1 MKTTILVFAME
12 AEQQAFLDVLTTPVQ
27 KLSTHHETM
36 LSANHIVKI
45 VLSGIT
51 MLQCYRLLPFLNNPI
66 PNEVI
71 QVGTCA
77 GLRNQAIGEVVHA
90 KTFFNN
96 DLDLTTFGRPLGR
109 LFVGKK
115 PTIVHPVLVSGSMFL
130 ASKEASQKVIDR
142 FDADAFDMESF
153 GFFTM
158 CETLHIPFT
167 SIRGVSDNGQTHAN
181 QSFEKNLA
189 FASKQAAQA
198 TLTYLKKKS

>member
-1 MKTTILVFAME
+1 
-12 AEQQAFLDVLTTPVQ
+12 
-27 KLSTHHETM
+27 
-36 LSANHIVKI
+36 
-45 VLSGIT
+45 
-51 MLQCYRLLPFLNNPI
+51 
-66 PNEVI
+66 
-71 QVGTCA
+71 
-77 GLRNQAIGEVVHA
+77 
-90 KTFFNN
+90 
-96 DLDLTTFGRPLGR
+96 LGR

-115 PTIVHPVLVSGSMFL
+115 PTLVHPVLVSGSTFL

-181 QSFEKNLA
+181 QSFEKNLT

-198 TLTYLKKKS
+198 TLTYLKKRS

>member
-1 MKTTILVFAME
+1 MNTTILVFAME
-12 AEQQAFLDVLTTPVQ
+12 AEQQAFLNALKTPIQ
-27 KLSTHHETM
+27 KFSTHHETM
-36 LSANHIVKI
+36 INANHLVKV
-45 VLSGIT
+45 VLTGIT
-51 MLQCYRLLPFLNNPI
+51 MLQCYRLLPFLSNPT
-66 PNEVI
+66 PTEVI

-115 PTIVHPVLVSGSMFL
+115 PAVIHPVLVSGSTFL
-130 ASKEASQKVIDR
+130 ASKEASQKVIDQ

-153 GFFTM
+153 GFYTM
-158 CETLHIPFT
+158 CETLKIPFT

-189 FASKQAAQA
+189 FASKQAAIA
-198 TLTYLKKKS
+198 TLNYLEKRR